1 MKRLLVIISLLV
13 CSSCGLVYDTYDFFN
28 ERYFNRLEGK
38 VDVANI
44 DLKNVP
50 KEWFLKELKGDMT
63 FFRCTTNTTKAT
75 RRGMSLRK
83 NLLLGCGGEM
93 TMNNQKYFFSIAI
106 SGNKEKKD
114 FVKLDVFIPEKS
126 NANNDLVIKNI
137 LSGEYEI
144 VSKTDKE
151 LSLKKI
157 RNLDKQFPDFLIT
170 INGIYQTK

>member
-1 MKRLLVIISLLV
+1 
-13 CSSCGLVYDTYDFFN
+13 
-28 ERYFNRLEGK
+28 
-38 VDVANI
+38 
-44 DLKNVP
+44 
-50 KEWFLKELKGDMT
+50 
-63 FFRCTTNTTKAT
+63 
-75 RRGMSLRK
+75 
-83 NLLLGCGGEM
+83 M

-151 LSLKKI
+151 LTLKKI
-157 RNLDKQFPDFLIT
+157 RNIDKQFPDFLIT
-170 INGIYQTK
+170 INGTYQTK

>member
-1 MKRLLVIISLLV
+1 MSLLV

-50 KEWFLKELKGDMT
+50 KEWFLKELKGDIT
-63 FFRCTTNTTKAT
+63 FFRCATNTTKAT

-83 NLLLGCGGEM
+83 NLSLGCGGEM
-93 TMNNQKYFFSIAI
+93 TMNNQKFIFFTSL

-114 FVKLDVFIPEKS
+114 FLQLEVLIPEKS

-151 LSLKKI
+151 LTLKKI
-157 RNLDKQFPDFLIT
+157 RNIDKQFPDFLIT
-170 INGIYQTK
+170 INGTYQTK